1 MAFRLNQLRIRT
13 SSTSSETG
21 LKPVLF
27 GHHDDEDLPIDV
39 PENFSPPLPSFRRP
53 KLFFG
58 PDLEKSSGKFFVTFQ
73 MSADQKFPIDLL
85 LQGRASPALAEQGN
99 FSTNRSSRRS
109 TRRID
114 QHSRKKLALPLTHY

>member
-39 PENFSPPLPSFRRP
+39 PKKFPPPLPSCRRP

-85 LQGRASPALAEQGN
+85 LQGRCQCASPALAELAN
-99 FSTNRSSRRS
+99 FSTNRSSSRS
-109 TRRID
+109 TRRIE
-114 QHSRKKLALPLTHY
+114 H